1 MNRLNTPSWFRLAN
15 YSAQESLD
23 LPGWL
28 LQFGLRRDLRA
39 FLNSAPN
46 TRSAS
51 AGLAAELLDWI
62 HADPIVTKARLHQHF
77 GSPLLRVLLPS
88 VAVLFEDQP
97 RNRMGVHATTVD
109 ELFRFGFD
117 VHPELHRHAKAFF
130 DLAADGITSERDSK
144 DFYEELDNRLLL
156 LREAP
161 DLLDEPKSKSGEA
174 YLPRFGHPVY
184 CSALAIQKNLLFTI
198 DAALPDNLLIA
209 QFKNAL
215 RRARTYVEE
224 ANTFPERLPSDSPAK
239 WISRQLLAYI
249 DLTGLHPEGCANPLT
264 RAELTEL
271 IWPADHAG
279 TAQDRGWGE
288 QEVKDTVDSL
298 ATEMLAHHSESF
310 WVLQATVAGMLA
322 EESLDLTSPPSLKS
336 SLERPQTR
344 RNRGKKNRR

>member
-1 MNRLNTPSWFRLAN
+1 M
-15 YSAQESLD
+15 
-23 LPGWL
+23 
-28 LQFGLRRDLRA
+28 
-39 FLNSAPN
+39 
-46 TRSAS
+46 
-51 AGLAAELLDWI
+51 AGELLDWI
-62 HADPIVTKARLHQHF
+62 RDDPIVTKARLLQHF
-77 GSPLLRVLLPS
+77 GSSLLRVLFPS
-88 VAVLFEDQP
+88 VSVLFADQP
-97 RNRMGVHATTVD
+97 RNRMGVHATTIE

-117 VHPELHRHAKAFF
+117 IHPDLHRHAKAFF
-130 DLAADGITSERDSK
+130 DLAAEGITSERDSSE
-144 DFYEELDNRLLL
+144 FYEELDNRLLL

-215 RRARTYVEE
+215 KRARAYVEE
-224 ANTFPERLPSDSPAK
+224 ANTFPERFPSDSPAK

-249 DLTGLHPEGCANPLT
+249 DLTRLHPESYANPLT
-264 RAELTEL
+264 RAEITEL

-279 TAQDRGWGE
+279 LAQDRGWGE

-298 ATEMLAHHSESF
+298 ATEMLASIAKASGFFRQLSPECLLRESF
-310 WVLQATVAGMLA
+310 
-322 EESLDLTSPPSLKS
+322 DLTPPPSLKS